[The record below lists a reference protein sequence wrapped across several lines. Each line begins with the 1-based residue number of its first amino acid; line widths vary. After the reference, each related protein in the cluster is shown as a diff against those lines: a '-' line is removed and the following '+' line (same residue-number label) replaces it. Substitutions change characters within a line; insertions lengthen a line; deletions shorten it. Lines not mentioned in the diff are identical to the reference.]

1 MHEHLIKMHRIIII
15 HSWCVSLFLNIN
27 FFSLNSLL
35 LQKLFLRHYF
45 LLTHCF
51 DSKMQLQ
58 QRLEK
63 T

>member
-15 HSWCVSLFLNIN
+15 RCVSLFFNIN